1 MGFVKYWAGRSGIAA
16 TVIAIALAG
25 ACSKT
30 PTAPTP
36 PPPPPPPPPPV
47 ANPPSLACVEGVSR
61 ATINA
66 AGLAVNFD
74 TPPVTDGQGSVSVT
88 CSPSS
93 GETFPIGTTA
103 VTCTATDTLNRTATC
118 SFTVSVSK
126 LATLSR
132 TRFLAFGDSITA
144 GEVTFPTGASLVGS
158 QRITRQ
164 VVVPAAA
171 YPTVL
176 LRTLQGRYAS
186 QADVISVPNHGVGGE
201 KAINARNRF
210 FSALTAVRPE
220 VVLLMQGYN
229 DIQGGLDGAA
239 SGAASEMR
247 IMVGEARLRGMR
259 VLLATLAP
267 PRPSGNRAI
276 PQLLIDDYNNRMRD
290 LAAREGA
297 VLVDVYAGLL
307 PDVNRYIGVD
317 GLHPTEIGY
326 AKIAD
331 IFFQAIQNTFEVR

>member
-1 MGFVKYWAGRSGIAA
+1 M
-16 TVIAIALAG
+16 
-25 ACSKT
+25 
-30 PTAPTP
+30 
-36 PPPPPPPPPPV
+36 
-47 ANPPSLACVEGVSR
+47 EGVSR
-61 ATINA
+61 ATVNA
-66 AGLAVNFD
+66 AGLAVSYE
-74 TPPVTDGQGSVSVT
+74 TPAVSDGQGSVSVT

-103 VTCTATDTLNRTATC
+103 VTCTATDTLNRTGTC
-118 SFTVSVSK
+118 SFNVTVSK

-144 GEVTFPTGASLVGS
+144 GEVTFPVGGSLVGA

-164 VVVPAAA
+164 VVVTGAA
-171 YPTVL
+171 YPTLL

-186 QADVISVPNHGVGGE
+186 QADVINVSNHGVSGE
-201 KAINARNRF
+201 KAINARARF
-210 FSALTAVRPE
+210 LSALNVVRPE

-247 IMVGEARLRGMR
+247 IMASEARLRGMR

-267 PRPSGNRAI
+267 PRPGGNRAI
-276 PQLLIDDYNNRMRD
+276 GQIFIDDYNNRMRD

-317 GLHPTEIGY
+317 GLHPTEVGY

>member
-1 MGFVKYWAGRSGIAA
+1 MNFMKYWATRSGIAA
-16 TVIAIALAG
+16 AVMAIALAG

-36 PPPPPPPPPPV
+36 PPPPPPPPV
-47 ANPPSLACVEGVSR
+47 ANPPTLSCVEGLSR

-66 AGLAVNFD
+66 AGLAVSYE
-74 TPPVTDGQGSVSVT
+74 TPSVTGGQGSVTVS
-88 CSPSS
+88 CSPQS
-93 GETFPIGTTA
+93 GHTFPIGTTEVA
-103 VTCTATDTLNRTATC
+103 CTATDSLNRTGTC
-118 SFTVSVSK
+118 SFNVSVSK

-144 GEVTFPTGASLVGS
+144 GEVTFPVGGSLIGS

-164 VVVPAAA
+164 VVVQSAA

-176 LRTLQGRYAS
+176 HRTLHGRYSA
-186 QADVISVPNHGVGGE
+186 QADQIQVFNYGLSGE
-201 KAINARNRF
+201 KAINARERF
-210 FSALTAVRPE
+210 FSALNAVRPE

-247 IMVGEARLRGMR
+247 IMASEARLRGMR
-259 VLLATLAP
+259 VFLATLAP
-267 PRPSGNRAI
+267 PRPGGNRAI
-276 PQLLIDDYNNRMRD
+276 GQFFIDDYNNRMRA
-290 LAAREGA
+290 LAASEGA
-297 VLVDVYAGLL
+297 VLVDIYGGLL
-307 PDVNRYIGVD
+307 PEVTRYIGVD
-317 GLHPTEIGY
+317 GLHPNEAGY

-331 IFFQAIQNTFEVR
+331 LFFQAIQNTLEVR